1 VRFFYLLFPLAPVL
15 VSFVHAIAGIFKRS
29 NINIIFILIATM
41 LALINYTR
49 EPTSDLENYYSIFE
63 LLKGKD
69 YAEFFSFVRIDYLFY
84 FISMLIV
91 KVFNTVQVTMLFW
104 TFISYFIYFKSLE
117 LINKNYLNSSQQT
130 LILALLFSITMGL
143 LFNHSSHLVRGFVAV
158 SILLYSI
165 VLTDIETASNKKA
178 IVCFIIASLIHFSV
192 IIFLPLL
199 LIRGRNKSYFILLA
213 PILVA
218 VSYFIGQEN
227 ILLILSQILMET
239 NYSVI
244 SEIIIRINEYV
255 YLNNGDIQL
264 GEFIKLSGFFLIS
277 WILLLYSNK
286 YNLLSSSFIYLMM
299 ILILFRNTDLV
310 LIRYF
315 FYAQFFY
322 GLFILIILQEL
333 NNKFISTIFLFYVL
347 YGISR
352 FFNNIINGN
361 WQYVSNDVSLLYL
374 NIFDYLTFW

>member
-1 VRFFYLLFPLAPVL
+1 MYNLNKNCTQWQLDL
-15 VSFVHAIAGIFKRS
+15 VNSRNG
-29 NINIIFILIATM
+29 
-41 LALINYTR
+41 
-49 EPTSDLENYYSIFE
+49 
-63 LLKGKD
+63 
-69 YAEFFSFVRIDYLFY
+69 
-84 FISMLIV
+84 
-91 KVFNTVQVTMLFW
+91 VTM
-104 TFISYFIYFKSLE
+104 
-117 LINKNYLNSSQQT
+117 NK
-130 LILALLFSITMGL
+130 
-143 LFNHSSHLVRGFVAV
+143 
-158 SILLYSI
+158 LY
-165 VLTDIETASNKKA
+165 V
-178 IVCFIIASLIHFSV
+178 
-192 IIFLPLL
+192 
-199 LIRGRNKSYFILLA
+199 
-213 PILVA
+213 
-218 VSYFIGQEN
+218 
-227 ILLILSQILMET
+227 
-239 NYSVI
+239 
-244 SEIIIRINEYV
+244 
-255 YLNNGDIQL
+255 
-264 GEFIKLSGFFLIS
+264 GFFLIS